1 MFWSLAT
8 NLGTSLKATKNLG
21 TQKVNDLKIL
31 NTQFHHPKY
40 LLDQGT
46 LPAHP
51 YLSSDT
57 QPSVPQSLPNSHTG
71 RISKTYNGE
80 AQASIM
86 SDLFQTNEK
95 W

>member
-1 MFWSLAT
+1 M
-8 NLGTSLKATKNLG
+8 
-21 TQKVNDLKIL
+21 L
-31 NTQFHHPKY
+31 NEY
-40 LLDQGT
+40 NQGT

-51 YLSSDT
+51 YLSSHT
-57 QPSVPQSLPNSHTG
+57 QPSVPQSLPISCLG
-71 RISKTYNGE
+71 RISKNYNGE